1 MKTAL
6 DLHSPALPHEWQLN
20 FLSLRSREEQV
31 RSMGALCALLCS
43 VVLSSWA
50 RATREGAGAREREPV
65 CASVRECVRACAC
78 VGVHRWAQSRL
89 CASPAERCV
98 CRRAAHIGEPGYFF
112 PRKSNHSQQE
122 YLHELS
128 MKSGFDPHCPSAA
141 HW

>member
-1 MKTAL
+1 MCAPWC
-6 DLHSPALPHEWQLN
+6 SAAGPGQHE
-20 FLSLRSREEQV
+20 
-31 RSMGALCALLCS
+31 
-43 VVLSSWA
+43 
-50 RATREGAGAREREPV
+50 RERERASVNQCVRV

-78 VGVHRWAQSRL
+78 VGVHRWTQSWPVRGAV
-89 CASPAERCV
+89 CRRARCV

-112 PRKSNHSQQE
+112 PRKSNHSQHE